1 MARLKH
7 VLAATDFSPFSTQA
21 VERAAFIAA
30 GTGAQLDL
38 LHVLS
43 LAPLQDL
50 EQLMADLP
58 PGFADTLIA
67 AARAELQA
75 VADDLAARR
84 GVNVTCRVAC
94 GPLLATLHAEAV
106 ASRADL
112 LVLGARG
119 ESGVFRSMVLGTT
132 AARMISKARQP
143 ILVVKQPLRG
153 AYRTVLAP
161 VDFSPPT
168 LQALRLA
175 QRVAPEADTILMHA
189 FDVPFESRLR
199 FANVDDDVIG
209 LYRFAT
215 RQRAQESLAELR
227 ERSGLPADRTRF
239 AVVQGDASQ
248 QVIEQE
254 KDFDCDLI
262 VVGKHGKSPLEDLI
276 VGSVTRKV
284 LAESQCDVLVFVEG
298 EENTN

>member
-1 MARLKH
+1 MARLKR
-7 VLAATDFSPFSTQA
+7 VLAATDFSPFSRHA
-21 VERAAFIAA
+21 VERAAFIASSV
-30 GTGAQLDL
+30 GAELDL

-58 PGFADTLIA
+58 PGFADTVIA

-94 GPLLATLHAEAV
+94 GPLLATLHAESV
-106 ASRADL
+106 ASQADL

-119 ESGVFRSMVLGTT
+119 ESGVFRNMVLGTT

-143 ILVVKQPLRG
+143 ILVVKQPVRG
-153 AYRTVLAP
+153 AYRNVLAP
-161 VDFSPPT
+161 VDFSPST
-168 LQALRLA
+168 LHSLRLA

-199 FANVDDDVIG
+199 FANVSDDVIG
-209 LYRFAT
+209 LYCFSA
-215 RQRAQESLAELR
+215 RQRAQESLGELR
-227 ERSGLPADRTRF
+227 EQSGLAEERTRF
-239 AVVQGDASQ
+239 SIVQGDASQ
-248 QVIEQE
+248 HVIEQE
-254 KDFDCDLI
+254 QDFDCDLI
-262 VVGKHGKSPLEDLI
+262 VVGKHGRSPLEDLI

-284 LAESQCDVLVFVEG
+284 LAESRCDILVFVE
-298 EENTN
+298 